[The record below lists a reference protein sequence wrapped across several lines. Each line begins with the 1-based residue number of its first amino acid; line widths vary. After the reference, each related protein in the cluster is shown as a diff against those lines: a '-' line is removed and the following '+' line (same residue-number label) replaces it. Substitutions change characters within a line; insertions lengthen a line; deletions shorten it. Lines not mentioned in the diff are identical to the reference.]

1 MKGKQ
6 AMEHSVNNR
15 SERISWSAVLIVLF
29 LIIFIGITNQ
39 LVYTQVSNNTLAEQF
54 RYLMNTQ
61 LSNATGETTVQFV
74 HPLFSQDRPI
84 VLPQQMT
91 DSGVILSAISE
102 VGTDYVC
109 FEWGDQGTRYK
120 ECIPYSNIAS
130 ISYPIESR

>member
-6 AMEHSVNNR
+6 AMEHRVNNR

-29 LIIFIGITNQ
+29 LITLIGITNQ
-39 LVYTQVSNNTLAEQF
+39 PVYTQVSNNTLAEQF
-54 RYLMNTQ
+54 RYLMNKQ
-61 LSNATGETTVQFV
+61 RSDSTGETTVRFV
-74 HPLFSQDRPI
+74 HLLSSEDRSI
-84 VLPQQMT
+84 VLPRQTT

-102 VGTDYVC
+102 VGSDYVC
-109 FEWGDQGTRYK
+109 FEWGDEGIRYR